1 MVTRSRSAGDTARD
15 RSLSSRVVE
24 SSISHWS
31 STSSMSESEADARP
45 MSSVAKRSPSLRH
58 HNEPIVTTVIMISKL
73 TEQGEADAMRND
85 ALLGGNGMAL
95 VGIEMVTLLLLALL
109 LLLLLLLLAIRCLM
123 ERMIP
128 APVEPPLDCAT
139 SLSS

>member
-1 MVTRSRSAGDTARD
+1 
-15 RSLSSRVVE
+15 
-24 SSISHWS
+24 
-31 STSSMSESEADARP
+31 MSESEADARP

-95 VGIEMVTLLLLALL
+95 VGIEIVMLLLLLA